1 MPATNIKIT
10 AQDKTKSAFNSVK
23 KSVSGLN
30 ASVLSLKTALGGIGL
45 ALGARAFVNFAKAS
59 LDTADAL
66 GKTAA
71 RLGLTTTELQ
81 TLRFAAEQSGM
92 QTTTLDMAMQRFT
105 RRLSEAANGT
115 GVLKDTFK
123 ELGIDIKNADGSLK
137 SADSLLSEVAD
148 SMSKIPSQGERVRLA
163 FAMFDSEGVKMV
175 NMLQNGA
182 KELDNTRNELVSLGG
197 VLGGKFISD
206 AQVANDAIN
215 KLSKTT
221 GVIMM
226 NAMAGIAPF
235 IIKASE
241 AILALIAAAKEH
253 PIIGQMTAA
262 VVGLSGAFAIFAIA
276 GGPITLAIAG
286 VVALTVGMVEL
297 HSEMNKTEASI
308 KKMGLAEL
316 HKKYKALDVILA
328 DLAVSQEKM
337 VEFGVDPGL
346 ADESIAKL
354 KKEQEIILSSIQA
367 LKKKAIVQKKLA
379 ESQDLIKTI
388 SEHQKLLEIGEKQ
401 REQLKGIIALE
412 NARADVL
419 EQIAQGAASAKE
431 LKATQEAL
439 DAKKNAIQEYKNYAI
454 SRMDDIANRQREQ
467 DKENADRR
475 NKELADSQSA
485 KDTLAEMAMTS
496 GEVEL
501 ERLRTAHEAK
511 NALIQTAFAN
521 ETEGDAKLKEN
532 LKASDEAYDKAV
544 IGLHMARAGALAT
557 MASNTAKALN
567 DQGLISFDAM
577 RGLAIAEAT
586 INSYVAATKA
596 WAQGGIFGAVSAGIV
611 LAAGFA
617 QVYKIAHTE
626 PPKRE
631 FGGPVSKGRSFMVGE
646 RGPELFTPNQS
657 GNITAN
663 NKLSGPTNINF
674 NIQANDAAGFDQLL
688 HARRGMIV
696 SMINRA
702 MHERGRRGLI

>member
-1 MPATNIKIT
+1 MPATNIKIN

-30 ASVLSLKTALGGIGL
+30 ASVLSLKSALGGIGL
-45 ALGARAFVNFAKAS
+45 ALGARAFVNFTKAS

-115 GVLKDTFK
+115 GVLKGTFK
-123 ELGIDIKNADGSLK
+123 ELGIDIKNTDGSLK

-163 FAMFDSEGVKMV
+163 FSMFDSEGVKMV
-175 NMLQNGA
+175 NMLQNGS
-182 KELDNTRNELVSLGG
+182 KELDKTRKELGSLGG
-197 VLGGKFISD
+197 VLGGQFISD

-221 GVIMM
+221 SVIMM
-226 NAMAGIAPF
+226 NAMAGVAPF

-241 AILALIAAAKEH
+241 AISELIAAARKN
-253 PIIGQMTAA
+253 PIIGQLTAA
-262 VVGLSGAFAIFAIA
+262 VVGLSGALVILTIA
-276 GGPITLAIAG
+276 GGPISLAIAG
-286 VVALTVGMVEL
+286 FAALAIG
-297 HSEMNKTEASI
+297 
-308 KKMGLAEL
+308 
-316 HKKYKALDVILA
+316 
-328 DLAVSQEKM
+328 AVQLYSY
-337 VEFGVDPGL
+337 
-346 ADESIAKL
+346 L
-354 KKEQEIILSSIQA
+354 KKEKNAFKDMGLQELQTALLATREKIDKVTIAWGAVRKEQGRGAESKALYQEIQQLEHKA
-367 LKKKAIVQKKLA
+367 EVAKKYIDVIKATEKTQSKLTSTITAEVQVHKKLNGITKEANALYGKQLQA
-379 ESQDLIKTI
+379 EFVLAS
-388 SEHQKLLEIGEKQ
+388 
-401 REQLKGIIALE
+401 
-412 NARADVL
+412 ARKS
-419 EQIAQGAASAKE
+419 ASAKE
-431 LKATQEAL
+431 MKAVQKTL
-439 DAKKNAIQEYKNYAI
+439 NAKKKAIQEYKNYAI
-454 SRMDDIANRQREQ
+454 SRMDDIATRQKQ
-467 DKENADRR
+467 LDKENAGRR
-475 NKELADSQSA
+475 NKDLAESQSA
-485 KDTLAEMAMTS
+485 KNALAQMAMTS
-496 GEVEL
+496 GEAEL
-501 ERLRTAHEAK
+501 ERLRTAQATK
-511 NALIQTAFAN
+511 NDLIQTAFAN
-521 ETEGDAKLKEN
+521 EADGDAVLKRK
-532 LKASDEAYDKAV
+532 LKASDTAYDKSV
-544 IGLHMARAGALAT
+544 MDLQIARAGAIAT
-557 MASNTAKALN
+557 MATDTAKTLN
-567 DQGLISFDAM
+567 EQGLISFDAM
-577 RGLAIAEAT
+577 RAIAISEAI
-586 INSYVAATKA
+586 INTYVGATKA
-596 WAQGGIFGAVSAGIV
+596 IAQGGIFGAVLAGIV

-617 QVYKIAHTE
+617 QVYKIKNMK

-631 FGGPVSKGRSFMVGE
+631 FGGPVSKGREFMVGE

-688 HARRGMIV
+688 SARRGMII